1 MEKKYIHFLGM
12 NFLHAGDLFM
22 GELPDVEDTTS
33 EYVAIL
39 KETSKTVKRLLE
51 DLEAAS
57 AALIEERARTK
68 ELQAKLELYYET
80 GISNISRNTFRHYVR
95 AVLER
100 DETEVEWRHFLLT
113 FTHDNTRLNN
123 KIYKW
128 IETCIVPFVKKEPL
142 QG

>member
-1 MEKKYIHFLGM
+1 MKKKYIHFLVM
-12 NFLHAGDLFM
+12 ASIFM
-22 GELPDVEDTTS
+22 GELPDVEDMTS

-39 KETSKTVKRLLE
+39 KETSNTVKRLLE
-51 DLEAAS
+51 DLEAAR
-57 AALIEERARTK
+57 AALIEEREKTK
-68 ELQAKLELYYET
+68 ELQSKLELYYET

-128 IETCIVPFVKKEPL
+128 IESCIMPL
-142 QG
+142 ENLEGKMRGT

>member
-1 MEKKYIHFLGM
+1 MASI
-12 NFLHAGDLFM
+12 FM
-22 GELPDVEDTTS
+22 GELPDVEDMTS
-33 EYVAIL
+33 EYVA
-39 KETSKTVKRLLE
+39 K
-51 DLEAAS
+51 
-57 AALIEERARTK
+57 TK
-68 ELQAKLELYYET
+68 ELQSKLELYYET

-128 IETCIVPFVKKEPL
+128 IETCIMPL
-142 QG
+142 ENLEGKMRGT